1 MTELT
6 SAALGRVRSR
16 LIPFLFVLYL
26 VAYLDRINISF
37 AASEMSAD
45 LGISL
50 AAYGLGA
57 GIFFIGYFVFEVPSN
72 LILRRV
78 GARVWIARIMLTWGL
93 VSGLTAFVTSEW
105 QFYLVRFLLGV
116 AEAGFFP
123 GVVLYL
129 TFWVPRA
136 ERARTMALFLT
147 ATAVAGVIGA
157 PISGA
162 LLALDGV
169 GGLQGWQWL
178 FIVEAIPALV
188 LAVIVW
194 RRLPDGPHEARFLT
208 PEQRTDLS
216 ATMEREA
223 AESPAAESL
232 GAAFRSGRVWVLSL
246 LYLSIVIGFYGI
258 SLWLPLLVKREF
270 PEVGSVALGFI
281 TAVPYLCAVIA
292 MVAVGRSSDRRRER
306 TWHLALPLA
315 AGALGLLVAAYA
327 GSVVGMIAIC
337 VATAGIYAA
346 LGPFWTLPP
355 AFLRGAAAAAGI
367 AWINSI
373 GNLGGFL
380 GPYTLGQ
387 LATDGAG
394 IGTGLAVLAGVSLV
408 AMLLGLA
415 VSRAVQ
421 RSARA

>member
-6 SAALGRVRSR
+6 GAALARVRSR

-93 VSGLTAFVTSEW
+93 VSGLTAFVTTEW
-105 QFYLVRFLLGV
+105 QFYLVRFLLGA

-208 PEQRTDLS
+208 PEQRADLG
-216 ATMEREA
+216 ATLEREA

-246 LYLSIVIGFYGI
+246 LYLTIVIGFYGI

-270 PEVGSVALGFI
+270 PGVGSVALGFI

-306 TWHLALPLA
+306 TWHLALPLG
-315 AGALGLLVAAYA
+315 AGALGLVIAAYA
-327 GSVVGMIAIC
+327 GSVVGMISIC

>member
-57 GIFFIGYFVFEVPSN
+57 GIFFVGYFVFEVPSN
-72 LILRRV
+72 LVLRRV

-105 QFYLVRFLLGV
+105 QFYLMRFLLGV

-169 GGLQGWQWL
+169 GGLQGWQ
-178 FIVEAIPALV
+178 
-188 LAVIVW
+188 
-194 RRLPDGPHEARFLT
+194 
-208 PEQRTDLS
+208 
-216 ATMEREA
+216 
-223 AESPAAESL
+223 
-232 GAAFRSGRVWVLSL
+232 
-246 LYLSIVIGFYGI
+246 
-258 SLWLPLLVKREF
+258 
-270 PEVGSVALGFI
+270 
-281 TAVPYLCAVIA
+281 
-292 MVAVGRSSDRRRER
+292 
-306 TWHLALPLA
+306 
-315 AGALGLLVAAYA
+315 
-327 GSVVGMIAIC
+327 
-337 VATAGIYAA
+337 
-346 LGPFWTLPP
+346 
-355 AFLRGAAAAAGI
+355 
-367 AWINSI
+367 
-373 GNLGGFL
+373 
-380 GPYTLGQ
+380 
-387 LATDGAG
+387 
-394 IGTGLAVLAGVSLV
+394 
-408 AMLLGLA
+408 
-415 VSRAVQ
+415 
-421 RSARA
+421 

>member
-1 MTELT
+1 M
-6 SAALGRVRSR
+6 
-16 LIPFLFVLYL
+16 
-26 VAYLDRINISF
+26 
-37 AASEMSAD
+37 
-45 LGISL
+45 
-50 AAYGLGA
+50 
-57 GIFFIGYFVFEVPSN
+57 
-72 LILRRV
+72 
-78 GARVWIARIMLTWGL
+78 
-93 VSGLTAFVTSEW
+93 
-105 QFYLVRFLLGV
+105 
-116 AEAGFFP
+116 
-123 GVVLYL
+123 
-129 TFWVPRA
+129 
-136 ERARTMALFLT
+136 
-147 ATAVAGVIGA
+147 
-157 PISGA
+157 
-162 LLALDGV
+162 
-169 GGLQGWQWL
+169 
-178 FIVEAIPALV
+178 
-188 LAVIVW
+188 
-194 RRLPDGPHEARFLT
+194 
-208 PEQRTDLS
+208 
-216 ATMEREA
+216 
-223 AESPAAESL
+223 
-232 GAAFRSGRVWVLSL
+232 LSL

-270 PEVGSVALGFI
+270 PEVGSVALGFL

-315 AGALGLLVAAYA
+315 AGALGLIVAAYA

-394 IGTGLAVLAGVSLV
+394 IGTGLAVLAGVALA